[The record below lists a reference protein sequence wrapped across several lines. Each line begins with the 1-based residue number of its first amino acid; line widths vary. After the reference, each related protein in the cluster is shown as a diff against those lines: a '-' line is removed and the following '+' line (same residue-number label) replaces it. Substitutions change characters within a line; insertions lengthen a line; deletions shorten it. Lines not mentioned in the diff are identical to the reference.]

1 MGDGRPVT
9 DWIDD
14 PTGRLRSVEHN
25 VSQMESALANETVS
39 VGSAAAA
46 EVVALT
52 TELLEELEMEE
63 ANEPDT
69 VSNLIATLRV
79 YRNAAFAYRKLAG
92 VNGEPDAAMADVCV
106 AMVEHGHQ
114 LKALL
119 DQIPDPGR
127 FDK

>member
-25 VSQMESALANETVS
+25 VSQMES